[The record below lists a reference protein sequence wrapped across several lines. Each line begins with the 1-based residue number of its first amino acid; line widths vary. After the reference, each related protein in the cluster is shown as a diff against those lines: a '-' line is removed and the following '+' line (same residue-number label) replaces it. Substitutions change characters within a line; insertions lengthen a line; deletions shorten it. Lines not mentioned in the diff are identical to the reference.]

1 MDLTEFVA
9 AMQPE
14 SNLLVNEV
22 LTDEAAI
29 KVAEETA
36 AMNKKI
42 QDFSGSLAT
51 DYQSIVLFATI
62 PFFLL

>member
-1 MDLTEFVA
+1 
-9 AMQPE
+9 MQPE
-14 SNLLVNEV
+14 PNLLVIGT

-29 KVAEETA
+29 KAAEETA